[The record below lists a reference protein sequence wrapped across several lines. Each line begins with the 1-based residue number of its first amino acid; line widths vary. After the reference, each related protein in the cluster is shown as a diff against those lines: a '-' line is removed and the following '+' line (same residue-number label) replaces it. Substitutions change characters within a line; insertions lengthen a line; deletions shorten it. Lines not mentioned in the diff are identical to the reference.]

1 MPKSHD
7 RHSHEPAKSA
17 GAPPPAVDRAVVARL
32 IEEIPVIAAAVRTA
46 RDREGMLVALA
57 PITQTGAAEQTAFA
71 TALGNQRGADA
82 VAAADIAE
90 ALAELGSDKTAAKEA
105 RRAVIRLRSAGT
117 RPTIT
122 VPRPALAHEP
132 PPVAAAP
139 EFLQGWA
146 SRTREKSEVTLALA
160 WTRPNQPQEIDGFV
174 LELNLWEGVVEEAR
188 RVEAASQRRFE
199 REVLQ
204 PLRDEGK
211 FTWVPVSL
219 PQVRA
224 LIEAT
229 LDQGEW
235 HKATQPAAWNDIS
248 RVLLRRIQRDDVEP
262 DSSVER
268 LLIDPDAEA
277 EETLVNFWGS
287 WSFGDY
293 GLAYDL
299 LSDRHALREQQT
311 RADFIALRRQWHDE
325 AQPARIQIGAIA
337 PQTSEQGGIW
347 LPGTANASGNRQNFA
362 LFWSLEF
369 QESPL
374 AGQIPEMPMAT
385 MTNPD
390 TLRHWF
396 WVGVTM
402 ERDAIRGGWKLGR
415 IRDEALA
422 VQAQPV
428 EELVQRADAL
438 WAEADAG
445 ARSIPQNDQA
455 TQEDALKV
463 IALAQESLS
472 RGECALMRLLAD
484 RVLYEH
490 LHDRAVEIGQW
501 DRAAAITHRMLARFP
516 DKPKFAR
523 DLATLDFRKAQTFAE
538 AGDEV
543 NYHRWLDLA
552 LAAARQAVELDR
564 SAETLTLLAEMLMA
578 RNETEEAEQLLR
590 ESLELQETVSAW
602 ADLGDVLM
610 SRQEYNEAISAF
622 ENAQRL
628 EPQAPQI
635 RWRLGRALEMVD
647 RQPEARLV
655 YEDALAANP
664 QDAMAHALLGNV
676 LTTQEDYDAAR
687 QHLEQALRLGLV
699 SSEIIIQLAYVCT
712 RQGNFAE
719 ARALL
724 EQAKRINPTLTQQI
738 DRLLAQVRAE
748 EEAAR
753 RPKR

>member
-1 MPKSHD
+1 MPKPHD
-7 RHSHEPAKSA
+7 HHPHEPAKS
-17 GAPPPAVDRAVVARL
+17 GGTPPPAVDQAVMARL

-46 RDREGMLVALA
+46 RDREGMLVALT
-57 PITQTGAAEQTAFA
+57 PITQVGAAEQAAFA
-71 TALGNQRGADA
+71 TTLGNQRGDDA
-82 VAAADIAE
+82 LAAADIAE
-90 ALAELGSDKTAAKEA
+90 ALAELGTDKTAAKEA
-105 RRAVIRLRSAGT
+105 RRAVIRLRTAGV
-117 RPTIT
+117 RPTIA
-122 VPRPALAHEP
+122 VPRPTLAHEAP
-132 PPVAAAP
+132 TVAAAP

-146 SRTREKSEVTLALA
+146 SRTREKSEVTLTLA

-174 LELNLWEGVVEEAR
+174 LELNLWEGIVDEAR

-204 PLRDEGK
+204 PLREEGK
-211 FTWVPVSL
+211 FTWVHVSL

-235 HKATQPAAWNDIS
+235 RKATQPPTWNDIS
-248 RVLLRRIQRDDVEP
+248 RTLLRRIQRDDVVP
-262 DSSVER
+262 DVSVER
-268 LLIDPDAEA
+268 LLIDPEAEA

-293 GLAYDL
+293 ALAYDL
-299 LSDRHALREQQT
+299 LSDRHALRESET
-311 RADFIALRRQWHDE
+311 RTDFIALRRHWHDE
-325 AQPARIQIGAIA
+325 ALPARIQIGAIT
-337 PQTSEQGGIW
+337 PQAQEQGGIW
-347 LPGTANASGNRQNFA
+347 LPGTANAAGNRQNYA
-362 LFWSLEF
+362 LYWSLEF

-374 AGQIPEMPMAT
+374 AGQIPEMPLAT

-422 VQAQPV
+422 AQTQPV
-428 EELVQRADAL
+428 DELVQRADAL

-445 ARSIPQNDQA
+445 AQRIPQTENASQD
-455 TQEDALKV
+455 DALKV

-472 RGECALMRLLAD
+472 RGECAAMRLLAD
-484 RVLYEH
+484 RTLLEH
-490 LHDRAVEIGQW
+490 LHDRAAEIGLW
-501 DRAAAITHRMLARFP
+501 DRAAAITQRMLAHFP
-516 DKPKFAR
+516 DKATFTR

-543 NYHRWLDLA
+543 NYHRWLDFA
-552 LAAARQAVELDR
+552 LAAARQLVTLDR
-564 SAETLTLLAEMLMA
+564 NAESLTLLAEMLMA
-578 RNETEEAEQLLR
+578 HNETEEAEQLLR
-590 ESLELQETVSAW
+590 ESLDVQETVGAW

-610 SRQEYNEAISAF
+610 SREAHNEAVSAF
-622 ENAQRL
+622 ESAQRL

-655 YEDALAANP
+655 YEDALAADAN
-664 QDAMAHALLGNV
+664 DAMAHALLGNV
-676 LTTQEDYDAAR
+676 LTVQEDYAGAR

-699 SSEIIIQLAYVCT
+699 SSEIIIQLAFVCT

-724 EQAKRINPTLTQQI
+724 EQAKRINPSLTQQI
-738 DRLLAQVRAE
+738 DRLLTQVRTE
-748 EEAAR
+748 EDMAR